1 MRKIAPRLRMNLE
14 ATDVGYTV
22 RRHRPTATASETAEA
37 AHVPGRKLVKSVL
50 LGGDGAPVLAVLSS
64 TQHVDLARI
73 NEALGRKLDLVPE
86 ADIRN
91 VFFDCAVGA
100 LPPTGATY
108 GVEEVMDPALDDLDE
123 VYVEA
128 GDHRHVLRLDGADFV
143 RLMRNARRVPFA
155 VAGPVAAA
163 EPAPADAAAEGDG
176 TATEEPPAKPKR
188 AAARKAAADP
198 ASGATDGEAK
208 PA

>member
-1 MRKIAPRLRMNLE
+1 MHKIAPRLRMNLE
-14 ATDVGYTV
+14 ATDVGYAM
-22 RRHRPTATASETAEA
+22 RRHRPTTSASETAEA
-37 AHVPGRKLVKSVL
+37 AHVPGRKLVKGVL

-64 TQHVDLARI
+64 TQHVDLARL
-73 NEALGRKLDLVPE
+73 EDALGRKLDLVPE
-86 ADIRN
+86 AAIQD

-100 LPPTGATY
+100 LPPTGAAY
-108 GVEEVMDPALDDLDE
+108 GVEEVMDPTLDDLDE

-155 VAGPVAAA
+155 VAGPAAA
-163 EPAPADAAAEGDG
+163 AAPAAADA
-176 TATEEPPAKPKR
+176 PPAKPKR
-188 AAARKAAADP
+188 AASRKAASEPTSDA
-198 ASGATDGEAK
+198 ADGEAN